1 MLKEEKVIEGN
12 TSLINLKANKILD
25 VRGMVCPYPS
35 FETIKALSSMK
46 SGDILEVIT
55 DSKTSAL
62 ESIPTLLKRKNY
74 EFLVIEKEKEL
85 WHIKVKKA

>member
-1 MLKEEKVIEGN
+1 MLKEEKAISGN
-12 TSLINLKANKILD
+12 TALINLKTNKILD

-35 FETIKALSSMK
+35 FETIKALSTMK
-46 SGDILEVIT
+46 SGEILEVIT

-74 EFLVIEKEKEL
+74 EFVVIEKEKEL
-85 WHIKVKKA
+85 WHIKIKKA